1 MVVRES
7 PGRGAA
13 KQGQRDIHFY
23 QEAQLKNL
31 LVDVRALAAQKR
43 LEAIFDVELFSFT
56 RTVDAVLAAPTRETG
71 EAALREGRELLRR
84 LREAPDKSSDDLL
97 LR

>member
-1 MVVRES
+1 M
-7 PGRGAA
+7 
-13 KQGQRDIHFY
+13 QRDIHFY

-43 LEAIFDVELFSFT
+43 LEAIFDVELFSFE
-56 RTVDAVLAAPTRETG
+56 RTVKAVLAAPTRETG
-71 EAALREGRELLRR
+71 QAALQEGRELLRR

>member
-1 MVVRES
+1 M
-7 PGRGAA
+7 
-13 KQGQRDIHFY
+13 QRDIHFY

-31 LVDVRALAAQKR
+31 LADVRALAAQKR
-43 LEAIFDVELFSFT
+43 LEAIFDVELFSFG

-71 EAALREGRELLRR
+71 AAALREGRELLRR

>member
-1 MVVRES
+1 M
-7 PGRGAA
+7 
-13 KQGQRDIHFY
+13 QRDIHFY

-31 LVDVRALAAQKR
+31 LADVRTLAAQKR
-43 LEAIFDVELFSFT
+43 LEDIFDVELFSFT

-71 EAALREGRELLRR
+71 EAALREGRDLLKA
-84 LREAPDKSSDDLL
+84 LRDAPDKSSDDLL

>member
-1 MVVRES
+1 ME
-7 PGRGAA
+7 
-13 KQGQRDIHFY
+13 RDIHFY

-31 LVDVRALAAQKR
+31 LADVRSVAAQKR

-56 RTVDAVLAAPTRETG
+56 RTVAAVLAAPTRETG
-71 EAALREGRELLRR
+71 SAALQEGRDLLRK